1 MMMMMMMMMM
11 TTTTTTTT
19 TTMMLVVVAVVLM
32 VTMMKNLLCD
42 YACNKSAYP
51 CSSYLAEMRMHTS
64 LDFWHNGVRQ
74 RGTDTIKA
82 T

>member
-1 MMMMMMMMMM
+1 
-11 TTTTTTTT
+11 
-19 TTMMLVVVAVVLM
+19 M

-64 LDFWHNGVRQ
+64 LDFWHSGVRQ